1 MIDGNFDVIGAAG
14 PRAFFEHLTA
24 ATLSHGYLF
33 TGAQGVGKKTFAR
46 ELARSLLC
54 VTPKR
59 TLLGWCGVC
68 SGCALVEAGTHPDSY
83 FTEGQ
88 LKIGDRDGGGFHDAE
103 EATARDLVRQL
114 SMHSYAGG
122 KRVFVIGDPDFT
134 LAAANALLKFFEEP
148 PAGVVLILT
157 TSAVGRILPT
167 IGSRLVEV
175 TFPLL
180 SDAEV
185 VRILERRGIASED
198 AERAATVANGSATRA
213 LAYLDEGEGATRDA
227 AVEWFFAAAQGD
239 AADATGWATRPALE
253 AGPGDGQDARARLDR
268 ARSGRRRTDPRARSA
283 RAARRAA
290 AARAG
295 GVREDARGDRRRG
308 AHRAHQ
314 RQPAARRRSRAH
326 GAGAVVALARCAR
339 YQRRVPNAASVYV
352 LVRISAT

>member
-33 TGAQGVGKKTFAR
+33 TGPQGVGKKTFAR

-54 VTPKR
+54 ITPKR

-68 SGCALVEAGTHPDSY
+68 SGCAQVEAGTHPDSY

-148 PAGVVLILT
+148 PAGVVLIVT

-180 SDAEV
+180 SDDEV
-185 VRILERRGIASED
+185 VRILERRGIGGDD
-198 AERAATVANGSATRA
+198 AVRAATVANGSATRA

-227 AVEWFFAAAQGD
+227 AVEWFFAAAQG
-239 AADATGWATRPALE
+239 AEADATGWATRPALE
-253 AGPGDGQDARARLDR
+253 AGLETVKTLARDWIALGLGDGVPILARDQRARLAALPPREPAVFAKMLAAIGDAER
-268 ARSGRRRTDPRARSA
+268 IARTNVSPPLVADL
-283 RAARRAA
+283 
-290 AARAG
+290 
-295 GVREDARGDRRRG
+295 VRM
-308 AHRAHQ
+308 
-314 RQPAARRRSRAH
+314 
-326 GAGAVVALARCAR
+326 ALAPSSR
-339 YQRRVPNAASVYV
+339 
-352 LVRISAT
+352 